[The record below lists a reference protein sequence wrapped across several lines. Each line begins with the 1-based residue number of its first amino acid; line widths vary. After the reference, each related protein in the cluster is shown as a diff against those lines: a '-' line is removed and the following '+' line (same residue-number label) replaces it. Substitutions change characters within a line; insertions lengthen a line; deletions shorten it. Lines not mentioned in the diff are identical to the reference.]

1 MSVHASELSR
11 SRFQESVEVHKIR
24 EASRVFDCFAAATLL
39 LLASPLLAGIA
50 AAIFLETGLPLVF
63 RQKRVGRNGNLFTLL
78 KFRTMRVGSSGP
90 SITVRGDSRVTRA
103 GKVLR
108 KFKLDELPQL
118 WNVVRGDMSLV
129 GPRPEVPEYV
139 DGSDP
144 VWQAV
149 LRVRPGITDPASIA
163 FRNEEELLAK
173 ASDPFQFYKE
183 NLLPAK
189 LSLNLAYLEKR
200 SLWLDIRVL
209 LETARCAVLPGHAG
223 SKQDGI

>member
-90 SITVRGDSRVTRA
+90 SITVGGDSRVTRA

-149 LRVRPGITDPASIA
+149 LQVRPGITDPASIA

-173 ASDPFQFYKE
+173 ASDPFRFYKE

-209 LETARCAVLPGHAG
+209 LETARCAVIPGYAG

>member
-11 SRFQESVEVHKIR
+11 SRLQESVEVHKIR
-24 EASRVFDCFAAATLL
+24 EASRWFDCLAVATLL
-39 LLASPLLAGIA
+39 LLVSPLLAGIA
-50 AAIFLETGLPLVF
+50 TAIFLETGLPLVF
-63 RQKRVGRNGNLFTLL
+63 RQKRVGRNGELFTLL

-90 SITVRGDSRVTRA
+90 SITVGGDSRVTRA

-139 DGSDP
+139 DASDP

-149 LRVRPGITDPASIA
+149 LQVRPGITDPASIA

-173 ASDPFQFYKE
+173 ASDPFRFYKE

-189 LSLNLAYLEKR
+189 LSLNLTYLEKR

-209 LETARCAVLPGHAG
+209 LETARCALIPGYTG